1 MKLAPP
7 QLTDA
12 ESTALLAELDQVGSL
27 DELQPRPVHGVGN
40 VLRLSEVR
48 TVHRQQVTG
57 RTFEDWRGRDS
68 AVAQL
73 KRLPAAGEIIHAI
86 TDGTYRGVD
95 LIPAIL
101 KLADAAAVELI
112 VSTLSFSTGNI
123 DVLCRLLDE
132 KQIRRAALV
141 CSVYFRRTSEAAYTY
156 AVAELSK
163 RNVQVTANR
172 VHAKIILLRTNAG
185 HHIVVESSANLR
197 SCLCTEQVA
206 VSDDRRLYQF
216 HRCWLQHVITQ
227 TQQEAVSE

>member
-1 MKLAPP
+1 MKVAPHE
-7 QLTDA
+7 LTDA
-12 ESTALLAELDQVGSL
+12 ESTALLAELEQAGSI
-27 DELQPRPVHGVGN
+27 EALQPGPVHGVGN
-40 VLRLSEVR
+40 LLRLDQVR

-57 RTFEDWRGRDS
+57 RKFEDWRGRDS

-73 KRLPAAGEIIHAI
+73 KRLPVAGEIIHAI
-86 TDGTYRGVD
+86 TSGNYRGVD

-156 AVAELSK
+156 AVAEL
-163 RNVQVTANR
+163 V
-172 VHAKIILLRTNAG
+172 L
-185 HHIVVESSANLR
+185 
-197 SCLCTEQVA
+197 
-206 VSDDRRLYQF
+206 
-216 HRCWLQHVITQ
+216 
-227 TQQEAVSE
+227 